1 MSLRFLGPALAVPL
15 IFAATAPA
23 MADEAKATAK
33 STTTTAPGEP
43 GLTAPKGWKVPRT
56 EWGDP
61 NLTGRWPIDN
71 LSSTPSQRP
80 PNLGTK
86 AWLTDE
92 EYAAATKAA
101 DDQLKLYNME
111 VKANRMGMGHWTER
125 GTPTRQTSL
134 IMEPADGRIPPP
146 TPLGKELSK
155 NTKSSWTEQTF
166 EWVTDFSPMDR
177 CITRGLPGSMM
188 PGAYNSGIEVWQSPG
203 YAVIR
208 TEEIHEARIIPIA
221 RGKGPPPA
229 PVKGW
234 MGYSVGHWEGDT
246 LVIETTNFIPGQPIG
261 GNGGIGGRPIPNSDQ
276 MKVVERLTPT
286 GPDHIHYE
294 AWVSDPVTLTA
305 PFKYDFPWTRNSNYK
320 QYEYACFEGNEQ
332 TRGYIEGTSPF
343 EVAKREARE
352 KARTA
357 GTLAATDHDTSSS
370 SK

>member
-1 MSLRFLGPALAVPL
+1 MSLRLLGAALAVPL
-15 IFAATAPA
+15 FLAAGAPA
-23 MADEAKATAK
+23 AADDAKPVAASAT
-33 STTTTAPGEP
+33 TPDEP
-43 GLTAPKGWKVPRT
+43 GLKAPKGWHAPRT

-61 NLTGRWPIDN
+61 NLSGRWPVDN

-86 AWLTDE
+86 AWLTDA

-101 DDQLKLYNME
+101 DDQLKLYNLE

-125 GTPTRQTSL
+125 GSPTRQTSL
-134 IMEPADGRIPPP
+134 IMEPANGRIPPP
-146 TPLGKELSK
+146 TALGAELSK
-155 NTKSSWTEQTF
+155 NVKSSWTEKTF

-177 CITRGLPGSMM
+177 CITRGLPGSML

-221 RGKGPPPA
+221 RKGPPPA

-234 MGYSVGHWEGDT
+234 MGYSVGHWEGDS

-261 GNGGIGGRPIPNSDQ
+261 GEGAGGHAIPNSEQ

-286 GPDHIHYE
+286 GPNHIHYE
-294 AWVSDPVTLTA
+294 AWVSDPVTLSA
-305 PFKYDFPWTRNSNYK
+305 PFKLDFPWTRRPDYV

-352 KARTA
+352 KARAA
-357 GTLAATDHDTSSS
+357 GTLAATDHNTSSS
-370 SK
+370 NK